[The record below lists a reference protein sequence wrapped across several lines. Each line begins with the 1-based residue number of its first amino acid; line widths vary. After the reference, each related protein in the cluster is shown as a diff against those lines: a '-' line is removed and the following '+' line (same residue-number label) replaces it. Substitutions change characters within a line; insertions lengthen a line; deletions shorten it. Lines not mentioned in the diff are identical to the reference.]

1 METVLRG
8 LTWKQCLIYLD
19 DIILFSPD
27 FPSHLTCVR
36 QVLSRLCDAN
46 LKVKPS
52 KTHFAQK
59 EIPFL
64 GHVVSEQGI
73 QVNPAK
79 VAAVK
84 NFPVPTMLKKL
95 RGFLGL
101 CGYYRSFIKDFAK
114 IARPMHRLQQKDMPY
129 IWDARCQI
137 AFDTLKQALITSPIL
152 TFPDFDQPFYVMTD
166 ACLDG
171 LGAVLAQY
179 RDGREHVIAYA
190 ARATNK
196 HERNYPITELELLGV
211 VYGVKQFDHYLRHH
225 SFTVVTDHSSL
236 RWLVNLKVPH
246 GRLARWLEY
255 LQQFDFHVQYKKG
268 RLHCNADALSR
279 MPFSDIVPKDNDVA
293 VEAITRSGA
302 QKVENDD
309 ISDAESDSDNDA
321 PINLTPILDA
331 DQIWGFQQTDS

>member
-1 METVLRG
+1 M
-8 LTWKQCLIYLD
+8 W
-19 DIILFSPD
+19 
-27 FPSHLTCVR
+27 R
-36 QVLSRLCDAN
+36 QVLSRLRDAN

-84 NFPVPTMLKKL
+84 NFPVPTMLKKM

-114 IARPMHRLQQKDMPY
+114 IARPMHRLQQKYMPY

-196 HERNYPITELELLGV
+196 HE
-211 VYGVKQFDHYLRHH
+211 
-225 SFTVVTDHSSL
+225 
-236 RWLVNLKVPH
+236 
-246 GRLARWLEY
+246 
-255 LQQFDFHVQYKKG
+255 
-268 RLHCNADALSR
+268 
-279 MPFSDIVPKDNDVA
+279 
-293 VEAITRSGA
+293 
-302 QKVENDD
+302 
-309 ISDAESDSDNDA
+309 
-321 PINLTPILDA
+321 LD
-331 DQIWGFQQTDS
+331 